1 MTGTKEKGHDSFRAN
16 SPDDSES
23 EHVSGQAN
31 KPLSRPPHALDVDQ
45 VVTELEVDA
54 AQGLTT
60 DEASRRLE
68 ELGRNELRQNK
79 GVQPVKIFLEQIFN
93 AMTLVLLLALGA
105 SFGIQAWIEG
115 GILGGI
121 IVLNIFIGFA
131 QTLQA
136 EKTINSLKNLG
147 SPTCKVFR
155 NGKTIEIQTAEVVPG
170 DIIDLI
176 TGDSVPADIRLIE
189 AVNLEADE
197 ALLTGESAPVSKI
210 PNSTFDDDTGPG
222 DRLNVVYSS
231 TVITKGRGRGVV
243 FATGMCTEIGLIAG
257 ALNGGSKAKSYL
269 KRSEDGRVSVFAYIM
284 AAWMVTRDWVGEFLG
299 LTIGT
304 PLQKKL
310 SQLFLWLFA
319 FAIICAIVVMGANK
333 FDSRKDV
340 IIYAVTTAI
349 GTIPVSLLLVLT
361 VTMAAGTKKMLER
374 HVIVRNLSSLEALGG
389 VTNICSDKTGTITQ
403 GRMVVRKAWLPGV
416 GTYSVQ
422 TTNDVYNPF
431 SGSVQFTAG
440 QPRDISA
447 EAEKQHDDTTDPI
460 EPHHESASN
469 RALQW
474 YLNIASL
481 ANLATLKQSD
491 DSSANPGE
499 WKATGAP
506 TEIALEVFASRFG
519 WNRLQLTQGPE
530 AAWKEIAEFPF
541 DSDVKKMSVIFQ
553 NLESQEMHL
562 LTKGAVER
570 VLETCNTIVLDT
582 ATRTLTEADKDN
594 IHANM
599 ETLAGQGLRVLAL
612 AHRNLE
618 STVSASQFAEGKIAP
633 HRDIFEHNLTFRGLV
648 GIYDPPRPESKPSVK
663 ACQGAGIVV
672 HMLTGDHPQTARAI
686 ATEVGIL
693 PSPEK
698 FKMLP
703 ADVAQTMVMPAH
715 DFDALTNDQIDE
727 LPQLPLVVA
736 RCAPSTKVRMIEALH
751 RRGRYVGMTGDGV
764 NDSPSLKRADIGIA
778 MGSGSDVAKE
788 SSDIVLTDDNFA
800 SILNAIEEGRR
811 IFDNIQ
817 KFILHVL
824 AANIGFVCALLTG
837 LAFKD
842 QSGVSVFQLSP
853 VEILWMLLGTGAF
866 CETGLGFEKAVPD
879 ILNRPPQ
886 NLKYGVFTPEF
897 LFDMVFYGVLMAG
910 CVLGSFTIVVFGF
923 NDGNLGLECNN
934 AFSEACEPVFRA
946 RATCYTTMTWIF
958 LLFAWELIDSRRS
971 LFYMPQGF
979 KAWGQHLWGNKF
991 LFFSVTIVFFVVFP
1005 TLYIPVLDHVV
1016 FMHHGISWEWAV
1028 VFIDVFI
1035 FMVGAEAYKWAKR
1048 IYVRRKGNQSG
1059 IVGFGDDEE
1068 SSL

>member
-1 MTGTKEKGHDSFRAN
+1 MTLNEKSSDSFQ
-16 SPDDSES
+16 
-23 EHVSGQAN
+23 EHVSGQSN
-31 KPLSRPPHALDVDQ
+31 KPLSRPPHALEFSQ
-45 VVTELEVDA
+45 VIEELEVDA
-54 AQGLTT
+54 THGLSPE
-60 DEASRRLE
+60 EATRRLT
-68 ELGRNELRQNK
+68 ELGRNELRQQK
-79 GVQPVKIFLEQIFN
+79 GVQPVKIFFEQIFN

-121 IVLNIFIGFA
+121 IVLNIFIGFF

-147 SPTCKVFR
+147 SPTCNVFR
-155 NGKTIEIQTAEVVPG
+155 GGKTIQVQTAEVVPG
-170 DIIDLI
+170 DIVDLN

-243 FATGMCTEIGLIAG
+243 FATGMFTEIGLIAG
-257 ALNGGSKAKSYL
+257 ALNGGSGDKAKSHV
-269 KRSEDGRVSVFAYIM
+269 KRNEDGSASVFAYV
-284 AAWMVTRDWVGEFLG
+284 AASYVAVRAWIGEFLG
-299 LTIGT
+299 LTVGT

-310 SQLFLWLFA
+310 SQLFLWLFL
-319 FAIICAIVVMGANK
+319 FAIICAIVVLGVNK
-333 FDSRKDV
+333 FDSRKDI

-403 GRMVVRKAWLPGV
+403 GRMIVRKAWIPGC

-431 SGSVQFTAG
+431 AGRVQFTAG
-440 QPRDISA
+440 QPKDISA
-447 EAEKQHDDTTDPI
+447 DTEEKHDEASDITDP
-460 EPHHESASN
+460 H
-469 RALQW
+469 
-474 YLNIASL
+474 
-481 ANLATLKQSD
+481 D

-499 WKATGAP
+499 WKARGAP
-506 TEIALEVFASRFG
+506 TEIAIEVFASRFG
-519 WNRLQLTQGPE
+519 WNRLQLSQGPD
-530 AAWKEIAEFPF
+530 AVWKEVAEFPF

-553 NLESQEMHL
+553 HLASRDMHMF
-562 LTKGAVER
+562 TKGAVER
-570 VLETCNTIVLDT
+570 VLDTCGNIAFDSDV
-582 ATRTLTEADKDN
+582 RPLTDDDKQD
-594 IHANM
+594 ILANM
-599 ETLAGQGLRVLAL
+599 EALASQGLRVLAL
-612 AHRNLE
+612 AHRTLDN
-618 STVSASQFAEGKIAP
+618 VSESQFAEGKAP
-633 HRDIFEHNLTFRGLV
+633 NRDSYERALTFRGLI
-648 GIYDPPRPESKPSVK
+648 GIYDPPRPESKPSVRT
-663 ACQGAGIVV
+663 CQGAGIVV

-693 PSPEK
+693 PTPDK
-698 FKMLP
+698 LRLLP
-703 ADVAQTMVMPAH
+703 ADVVGAMAMAAH
-715 DFDALTNDQIDE
+715 EFDALSDAQVDE

-751 RRGRYVGMTGDGV
+751 RRGRYVAMTGDGV

-824 AANIGFVCALLTG
+824 AANVGFVIALLTG

-842 QSGVSVFQLSP
+842 SSGVSVFLLSP

-886 NLKYGVFTPEF
+886 NLKYGVFTREF
-897 LFDMVFYGVLMAG
+897 ILDMVFYGLLMAG
-910 CVLGSFTIVVFGF
+910 CVLGAFVLVVFGF
-923 NDGNLGLECNN
+923 NDGNLGLGCNN
-934 AFSEACEPVFRA
+934 EYSSLCEPVFRA
-946 RATCYTTMTWIF
+946 RSTAYSAMTWIF
-958 LLFAWELIDSRRS
+958 LLFAWQLIDLRRS
-971 LFYMPQGF
+971 MFYMPNGA
-979 KAWGQHLWGNKF
+979 KTWALHLWGNKF
-991 LFFSVTIVFFVVFP
+991 LFYSVTIVFFVVFP
-1005 TLYIPVLDHVV
+1005 TLYIPKLDHIV
-1016 FMHHGISWEWAV
+1016 FLHHGISWEWAI
-1028 VFIDVFI
+1028 VFVDVLI

-1048 IYVRRKGNQSG
+1048 VYTRRQGKKTD
-1059 IVGFGDDEE
+1059 VGFEDEDGMAV
-1068 SSL
+1068 

>member
-1 MTGTKEKGHDSFRAN
+1 MATVKKKRSGSFKEQA
-16 SPDDSES
+16 PEPLQQ
-23 EHVSGQAN
+23 EIVSGQSN
-31 KPLSRPPHALDVDQ
+31 KPLSRPPHALEFSQ
-45 VVTELEVDA
+45 VVEELQVDTV
-54 AQGLTT
+54 QGL
-60 DEASRRLE
+60 DPEEAARRLT
-68 ELGRNELRQNK
+68 ELGRNELRQQK
-79 GVQPVKIFLEQIFN
+79 GVQPLKIFLEQIFN

-131 QTLQA
+131 QSLQA
-136 EKTINSLKNLG
+136 ERTINSLKNLG
-147 SPTCKVFR
+147 SPTCNVFR
-155 NGKTIEIQTAEVVPG
+155 GGKTIQIQTVEVVPG
-170 DIIDLI
+170 DVVDLN

-210 PNSTFDDDTGPG
+210 PSATFDDDTGPG

-243 FATGMCTEIGLIAG
+243 FATGMYTEIGLIAG
-257 ALNGGSKAKSYL
+257 ALNGGSKDKARSYV
-269 KRSEDGRVSVFAYIM
+269 KRDDEGNASVFAYV
-284 AAWMVTRDWVGEFLG
+284 AAALMMTRDWIGEFLG
-299 LTIGT
+299 LTVGT

-310 SQLFLWLFA
+310 SKLFLWLFL
-319 FAIICAIVVMGANK
+319 FAIICAIVVLGANK

-403 GRMVVRKAWLPGV
+403 GRMVVRKAWIPGT
-416 GTYSVQ
+416 GTYSVEM
-422 TTNDVYNPF
+422 TNDVYNPF
-431 SGSVQFTAG
+431 SGSVQFTVSEPKNTNAEVEKG
-440 QPRDISA
+440 QDNIV
-447 EAEKQHDDTTDPI
+447 
-460 EPHHESASN
+460 EPHHEPKN
-469 RALQW
+469 KPALEW
-474 YLNIASL
+474 YLNVASL

-491 DSSANPGE
+491 ESSANPGE
-499 WKATGAP
+499 WKARGAP
-506 TEIALEVFASRFG
+506 TEIAIEVFTSRFG
-519 WNRLQLTQGPE
+519 WNRLQLSQGPD
-530 AAWKEIAEFPF
+530 ALWRQIAEFPF
-541 DSDVKKMSVIFQ
+541 DSDVKKMSVIFE
-553 NLESQEMHL
+553 NLGSKEMHL
-562 LTKGAVER
+562 FTKGAVER
-570 VLETCNTIVLDT
+570 VLDTCNTIAFDT
-582 ATRTLTEADKDN
+582 AIRPLTEQDKHD
-594 IHANM
+594 ILANM
-599 ETLAGQGLRVLAL
+599 EALASQGLRALAL

-618 STVSASQFAEGKIAP
+618 NSVSAIQFAEGATAP
-633 HRDIFEHNLTFRGLV
+633 HRDVFEHALTFRGLV
-648 GIYDPPRPESKPSVK
+648 GIYDPPRPESRASVR

-686 ATEVGIL
+686 AAEVGII
-693 PSPEK
+693 PPPEK
-698 FKMLP
+698 MKMLP
-703 ADVAQTMVMPAH
+703 ADTARSLVMAAH
-715 DFDALTNDQIDE
+715 DFDALSDAQVDAM
-727 LPQLPLVVA
+727 PQLPLVVA

-788 SSDIVLTDDNFA
+788 SADIVLTDDNFA

-842 QSGVSVFQLSP
+842 GSGVSVFQISP

-897 LFDMVFYGVLMAG
+897 LIDMVFYGVLMAG
-910 CVLGSFTIVVFGF
+910 CVLGSFTLVVFGF
-923 NDGNLGLECNN
+923 NGGNLGIECNN
-934 AFSEACEPVFRA
+934 AYSAECEPVFRA

-971 LFYMPQGF
+971 LFYMPNGPR
-979 KAWGQHLWGNKF
+979 AWAMHLWGNKF

-1016 FMHHGISWEWAV
+1016 FMHHGISWEWAI
-1028 VFIDVFI
+1028 VFIDVLV
-1035 FMVGAEAYKWAKR
+1035 FMVGAETYKWAKR
-1048 IYVRRKGNQSG
+1048 VYIRRRGKQAD
-1059 IVGFGDDEE
+1059 VGFGDDE
-1068 SSL
+1068 SA

>member
-1 MTGTKEKGHDSFRAN
+1 MKASEKTTDSFQ
-16 SPDDSES
+16 
-23 EHVSGQAN
+23 EHVSGQSN
-31 KPLSRPPHALDVDQ
+31 KPLSRPPHSLEAIQVLEELHVDQ
-45 VVTELEVDA
+45 GQGLDLEDA
-54 AQGLTT
+54 AH
-60 DEASRRLE
+60 RLA
-68 ELGRNELRQNK
+68 ELGRNELRQQK
-79 GVQPVKIFLEQIFN
+79 GVQPLKIFLEQIFN

-121 IVLNIFIGFA
+121 IVLNIFIGFF

-147 SPTCKVFR
+147 KPTCKVVR
-155 NGKTIEIQTAEVVPG
+155 DGKTIEIQTTDVVPG
-170 DIIDLI
+170 DIIDLN

-197 ALLTGESAPVSKI
+197 ALLTGESAPVSKM
-210 PNSTFDDDTGPG
+210 PSSAFDEDTGPG

-243 FATGMCTEIGLIAG
+243 FATGMFTEIGLIAG
-257 ALNGGSKAKSYL
+257 ALNGGTGDKALSRV
-269 KRSEDGRVSVFAYIM
+269 KRNEDGSASVFAYFAAGYM
-284 AAWMVTRDWVGEFLG
+284 AIKSWIGEFLG

-304 PLQKKL
+304 PLQRKL
-310 SQLFLWLFA
+310 SQLFLWLFLL
-319 FAIICAIVVMGANK
+319 AIICAIIVLGVNK

-403 GRMVVRKAWLPGV
+403 GRMVVRKAWLPGC
-416 GTYSVQ
+416 GTYSVHA
-422 TTNDVYNPF
+422 TNDVYNPF
-431 SGSVQFTAG
+431 AGEVQLAVG
-440 QPRDISA
+440 QPKDIIFES
-447 EAEKQHDDTTDPI
+447 EKQNDQKTESIDTRH
-460 EPHHESASN
+460 EPVKKP
-469 RALQW
+469 ALQW
-474 YLNIASL
+474 FLNVASL
-481 ANLATLKQSD
+481 ANLATLKQTT
-491 DSSANPGE
+491 DSLSGSEE
-499 WKATGAP
+499 WTASGAP
-506 TEIALEVFASRFG
+506 TEIAIEVFASRFG
-519 WNRLQLTQGPE
+519 WNRPQLSQGPG
-530 AAWKEIAEFPF
+530 ASWKEIAEFPF
-541 DSDVKKMSVIFQ
+541 DSDVKKMSVIFK
-553 NLESQEMHL
+553 NLASEEMHIF
-562 LTKGAVER
+562 TKGAVER
-570 VLETCNTIVLDT
+570 VLTSCNTIAYGSD
-582 ATRTLTEADKDN
+582 TRTLTDSDRKD
-594 IHANM
+594 IISNM
-599 ETLAGQGLRVLAL
+599 EVLASQGLRVLAL
-612 AHRNLE
+612 AHRTLSSNISE
-618 STVSASQFAEGKIAP
+618 AQFANGKAP
-633 HRDIFEHNLTFRGLV
+633 NRNTFELDLTFRGLI
-648 GIYDPPRPESKPSVK
+648 GIYDPPRPESRPSVEM
-663 ACQGAGIVV
+663 CQGAGIVV

-693 PSPEK
+693 PPPEK
-698 FKMLP
+698 LRLLA
-703 ADVAQTMVMPAH
+703 ADVAEAMVMPAH
-715 DFDALTNDQIDE
+715 DFDALTDSQIDE
-727 LPQLPLVVA
+727 LPELPLVVA

-751 RRGRYVGMTGDGV
+751 RRGRYVAMTGDGV

-824 AANIGFVCALLTG
+824 AANIGFVIALLTG

-842 QSGVSVFQLSP
+842 ETDTSVFLLSP

-886 NLKYGVFTPEF
+886 NLKYGVFTHEF
-897 LFDMVFYGVLMAG
+897 LLDMVVYGFLMAG
-910 CVLGSFTIVVFGF
+910 CVLGAFTLVIFGF
-923 NDGNLGLECNN
+923 NGGNLGIDCNN
-934 AFSEACEPVFRA
+934 AYSSVCEPVFRA
-946 RATCYTTMTWIF
+946 RATSYTTMTWIF

-971 LFYMPQGF
+971 LFYMPAGF

-991 LFFSVTIVFFVVFP
+991 LFLSVTVVFFMVFP

-1016 FMHHGISWEWAV
+1016 FMHHGISWEWAI
-1028 VFIDVFI
+1028 VFVDVFI

-1048 IYVRRKGNQSG
+1048 VYARRMSVKGDGVLMDSDAAQA
-1059 IVGFGDDEE
+1059 
-1068 SSL
+1068 

>member
-1 MTGTKEKGHDSFRAN
+1 MTGTKEKGHDSFRVN

-23 EHVSGQAN
+23 EHISEQAN
-31 KPLSRPPHALDVDQ
+31 ESLSRPPHALDVGQ
-45 VVTELEVDA
+45 VVTELDVDA
-54 AQGLTT
+54 SQGLTS

-79 GVQPVKIFLEQIFN
+79 GMQPVKIFLEQIFN
-93 AMTLVLLLALGA
+93 AMTL
-105 SFGIQAWIEG
+105 
-115 GILGGI
+115 
-121 IVLNIFIGFA
+121 
-131 QTLQA
+131 TLQA
-136 EKTINSLKNLG
+136 EKTINSLKSLG
-147 SPTCKVFR
+147 SSTCKVFR
-155 NGKTIEIQTAEVVPG
+155 NGKTIEIQTAEVVSG

-222 DRLNVVYSS
+222 DRPNVVYSS

-284 AAWMVTRDWVGEFLG
+284 AAWMMTRDWVGEFLG

-361 VTMAAGTKKMLER
+361 VTMAAGTKTMLER

-447 EAEKQHDDTTDPI
+447 EAGKQHDDTTDPI
-460 EPHHESASN
+460 EPHHDSASN
-469 RALQW
+469 PALQW

-491 DSSANPGE
+491 DSSADPGE

-541 DSDVKKMSVIFQ
+541 DSDVKKMS
-553 NLESQEMHL
+553 
-562 LTKGAVER
+562 GAVER
-570 VLETCNTIVLDT
+570 VLETCDTIALDT

-594 IHANM
+594 IHANV

-698 FKMLP
+698 FRMLP

-842 QSGVSVFQLSP
+842 QSGISVFQLSP

-934 AFSEACEPVFRA
+934 AFSEACEP
-946 RATCYTTMTWIF
+946 IF

-1028 VFIDVFI
+1028 VFIDVFV

-1048 IYVRRKGNQSG
+1048 TYVRRRGNQAG